1 MVRIRYKH
9 TAEKFK
15 IKMDGHADYAPRGK
29 DIVCA
34 SISTI
39 AGMLLLACDEA
50 ANAGEIMIFYERT
63 APGYVRLCYRYK
75 KTDSRTRYIAELV
88 IKSYREL
95 AKDYPENIQ
104 IESD

>member
-9 TAEKFK
+9 TAKKFRIL
-15 IKMDGHADYAPRGK
+15 IKGHADYAEAGK

-50 ANAGEIMIFYERT
+50 DNAGEIVIFNERT
-63 APGYVRLCYRYK
+63 APGYVRLCYLYK
-75 KTDSRTRYIAELV
+75 KTDSRARYIAELV
-88 IKSYREL
+88 IKSFREL
-95 AKDYPENIQ
+95 EKDLPENIH